1 MHPLGGEEARGTEPV
16 LVLRQRLL
24 AAVDPATTRSIF
36 PAAGSASSPLLRRQ
50 EKERVWDLWQ
60 LVLDCTIALD
70 RAAQLHGAWMR
81 GWSSR
86 PRTRD
91 FVRHH
96 AAFLAAYRGAL
107 DFIGAVE
114 RDPRLDPVLN
124 DAVPELG
131 MPAGTY
137 DVYKLRFLNA
147 ALGAQFALLRAAS
160 FALDS
165 DRHDS
170 LKAAADEDSAFIW
183 DAGLGRGSAL
193 TAKNAIA
200 VLRKEGLKAWFPIQ
214 RRASLAVSHLR
225 LPVRKGGLIR
235 RRQLREIL
243 PLLAPGDVLLQRR
256 EWVFTNVGL
265 PGFWTHA
272 ALFVGTPKEREVL
285 ASDASVLAWLSE
297 YRGGARDLEAC
308 LGAGAATCRRA
319 GDHFPARVIEALA
332 PGVILSSLER
342 SAACDGLAVLRP
354 RLSPHEK
361 AAALIRAFHF
371 VGRPY
376 DFAFNFETDSALV
389 CSEVVV
395 KSYEAG
401 EGTHGLSLPMKSIAG
416 HAVVPPND
424 LARVFDAEAEREDR
438 PFNLVCFL
446 DGREAEH
453 RAVLASEGDFRASW
467 RRPKW
472 HVFMQSPASSGPV
485 AGSSVRPARLT
496 SSGPSGP

>member
-1 MHPLGGEEARGTEPV
+1 MRPSEEEEARGTEPV

-24 AAVDPATTRSIF
+24 AAVAHASAPGIL
-36 PAAGSASSPLLRRQ
+36 PAAETAASPLLRRQ
-50 EKERVWDLWQ
+50 EKERLWAIWQ

-81 GWSSR
+81 GWSPRS
-86 PRTRD
+86 RTRD
-91 FVRHH
+91 FMRHH

-107 DFIGAVE
+107 AFMDAVE

-137 DVYKLRFLNA
+137 DAYKLRFLNA

-160 FALDS
+160 LAFGP

-170 LKAAADEDSAFIW
+170 LRTAADEDSTFIW

-193 TAKNAIA
+193 TAKNAMA
-200 VLRKEGLKAWFPIQ
+200 LLRKGGFKAWFPIQ
-214 RRASLAVSHLR
+214 RGASLAVSHLR

-272 ALFVGTPKEREVL
+272 ALFVGTPKEREAL
-285 ASDASVLAWLSE
+285 ASDASVRAWLRE
-297 YRGGARDLEAC
+297 YRGGAQDLEAC
-308 LGAGAATCRRA
+308 LGAVATTCRRA

-332 PGVILSSLER
+332 PGVIFSSMER

-371 VGRPY
+371 LGRPY
-376 DFAFNFETDSALV
+376 DFAFNFATDSALV

-401 EGTHGLSLPMKSIAG
+401 EGTHGLSLPVTCLAG

-424 LARVFDAEAEREDR
+424 VARVFDVEADREDR
-438 PFNLVCFL
+438 QFDLVCFL

-453 RAVLASEGDFRASW
+453 RAVLASEGDFKTSW

-472 HVFMQSPASSGPV
+472 HVFMQSPAHSGPV
-485 AGSSVRPARLT
+485 AGSSVAPPRLT
-496 SSGPSGP
+496 S